1 MASNSRFIELSLLT
15 GQPDGMRTGEI
26 HGGTAKALEFRREEL
41 KDVKTGEGGKKNVGV
56 YVLVGRSLNRPQGFR
71 AYVGCSGKVWS
82 RLITHDEDTKK
93 NNVFWEETSVFIDDK
108 FSKSHAEYLES
119 LLFYAI
125 KVLPDWELANTAQPS
140 KDAGQLDK
148 NRREIV
154 AQRLEEA
161 ITIFDALGSRVF
173 RAMKEHESEKSTKT
187 NTESSGRRKRPNPG
201 YKRKPNPKKPDKNHT
216 LDSGTADVIFES
228 KGKNHDA
235 QMKIDQDNNIV
246 ICKNSTVTA
255 EIISLQNKQT
265 NRINDLKERYKNEG
279 VLQKE
284 DNKYRVKKDIILSS
298 LSDSTVFVSGYRSSS
313 SLFWK
318 YYDQFAD
325 KFISFGEFKNRKSY
339 NGSAVFSFGKEKFEA
354 SMVINSD
361 NECTILKDSKASK
374 EHGNSANNKLIA
386 DRENLVKDGVLKMK
400 GDFLVFCKDYMIDS
414 PNKAAAVVAGYG
426 VNAMNSWRLPDGTPL
441 GVWKS
446 SKGKNNSS

>member
-71 AYVGCSGKVWS
+71 AYVGCSGTVWS
-82 RLITHDEDTKK
+82 RLITHDDDLKK

-119 LLFYAI
+119 LLFSAI
-125 KVLPDWELANTAQPS
+125 KELPDWELANTTQPS

-154 AQRLEEA
+154 AQRLEDA
-161 ITIFDALGSRVF
+161 IIIFDALGSRVF
-173 RAMKEHESEKSTKT
+173 RAMTEHQSKKSKKP
-187 NTESSGRRKRPNPG
+187 NTESYGRRKRPNPG
-201 YKRKPNPKKPDKNHT
+201 YKPKPDPKNPDLNNT
-216 LDSGTADVIFES
+216 LDSGTAGVIFES

-265 NRINDLKERYKNEG
+265 NRINDLKKHCENTG
-279 VLQKE
+279 VLEKE
-284 DNKYRVKKDIILSS
+284 DNRFRVKKDIILNS

-313 SLFWK
+313 SVFWK
-318 YYDQFAD
+318 YFD
-325 KFISFGEFKNRKSY
+325 KTVNKYINYGEFKKRSSK
-339 NGSAVFSFGKEKFEA
+339 GSAEFFFGKGKFEA
-354 SMVINSD
+354 RMVINSVS
-361 NECTILKDSKASK
+361 EGTVLKNSKASID
-374 EHGNSANNKLIA
+374 HGKSAKSNLIS
-386 DRENLVKDGVLKMK
+386 DREKLVKEGVLKKK
-400 GDFLVFCKDYMIDS
+400 GDYLVFTKDYVFDG
-414 PNKAAAVVAGYG
+414 PNKATGVIAGYG
-426 VNAMNSWRLPDGTPL
+426 VNTPDSLKLSDGTTY
-441 GVWKS
+441 GVWKTS
-446 SKGKNNSS
+446 NSNNNST